1 MCGGCLRL
9 SVLSIVEGQKVESP
23 GKFSFTRGYSLNSN
37 KLRVASY
44 SFFDTRSKRHDAI
57 KNCVRHRLYY
67 LPDDSDL
74 YLYYSRQALRVFN
87 KE

>member
-23 GKFSFTRGYSLNSN
+23 GKFAFTRGYSLNSQQVESS
-37 KLRVASY
+37 LL
-44 SFFDTRSKRHDAI
+44 FFFIQGVKRHDAI

-74 YLYYSRQALRVFN
+74 YLYYSQQALRVFN